1 MNIFSYLKDYL
12 SADLVE
18 AMASHINE
26 DAGKTRQAAEVTAL
40 SVVAAFLKR
49 SSTESGAKA
58 MYKAIERENLYGN
71 HLGPLSAQFRDRDQ
85 ASQII
90 QKGSNLFSHLLPD
103 KRSVL
108 IAMIAS
114 HARIRSSSATS
125 VLGAMSYLTLDI
137 LGKQVKD
144 QNLDPVG
151 LAMVLRNQK
160 DYLIKEADPELLDKV
175 VTTLS
180 IEDMER
186 IGYVTPT
193 EEAEAE
199 VVSRTRTRP
208 QTENPYADLTENPTF
223 PWKAILGGVALLVVL
238 GGGYYAWQQ
247 YGSTVQSAALQDTTV
262 TEEVALPTDSTARYP
277 DSTQVATTP
286 ATATTPAGESL
297 ADKLTQHLNNPLSKA
312 GKTFVFE
319 GITFDPLT
327 NEPTPQSI
335 PALDGLAAVL
345 KKNPNLQ
352 LKFTGVTR
360 QAANKKNV
368 FKQANSIK
376 AYLTRAGV
384 DIIRLDVASFV
395 TQDAG
400 RSGEDFIVVKVVQQ

>member
-103 KRSVL
+103 KRSIL

-125 VLGAMSYLTLDI
+125 VLGALSYLTLDI

-151 LAMVLRNQK
+151 LAMILRTQK
-160 DYLIKEADPELLDKV
+160 DYLTKEADPELLDKV

-199 VVSRTRTRP
+199 VVSRTRSRP
-208 QTENPYADLTENPTF
+208 QTDNPYADLTENPTF
-223 PWKAILGGVALLVVL
+223 PWKAIVGGVALLAVL
-238 GGGYYAWQQ
+238 GGGYYAWQH
-247 YGSTVQSAALQDTTV
+247 YGDTVQSAALQDTTA

-277 DSTQVATTP
+277 DTTQVATTP
-286 ATATTPAGESL
+286 NATPVTTPAGESL
-297 ADKLTQHLNNPLSKA
+297 AEKLTQHLNNPLSKA

-319 GITFDPLT
+319 GISFDPLT
-327 NEPTPQSI
+327 NELTPQ
-335 PALDGLAAVL
+335 PRRRWMVWLH
-345 KKNPNLQ
+345 
-352 LKFTGVTR
+352 
-360 QAANKKNV
+360 
-368 FKQANSIK
+368 
-376 AYLTRAGV
+376 
-384 DIIRLDVASFV
+384 
-395 TQDAG
+395 
-400 RSGEDFIVVKVVQQ
+400 